1 MSEVP
6 QIKVL
11 LVEDDADDYFLTRS
25 LFSEMTGCQFQLEW
39 IKSYHLG
46 LEAMVRNQHDVCL
59 LDYRLGAHNGI
70 DLLSK
75 AIERGCQAPIILLT
89 GLGEHQVDVQAMK
102 AGAADYLVKAA
113 LRADSLERSMRYA
126 LERKRAAAVAAFEQA
141 SLAAFGAE
149 IGLALTGR
157 DALGVILHRCADLMV
172 RYLNVHLAQIW
183 ILDPGDKMLQLKAT
197 AGALND
203 LHSQAN
209 PFTKLSTE
217 KHLPAAGKPLL
228 VNQVLEDPRVPGIE
242 WVRREKVV
250 AYACHPL
257 MLESQLIGL
266 ISVYSLSP
274 LAQAVIQ
281 EMGSVSNGIALFIE
295 RKRSEEALDASEVKY
310 RSVVNSLKEVVFQV
324 NEFGHWTSLN
334 PAWQEITGF
343 EAKESLGTLFL
354 EFIHHDD
361 RPHNSHIFLQLL
373 ERKLDYCRN
382 ETRLLTKDGKVRWVE
397 MYAQLTLNN
406 DGGVLGTSGS
416 LTDITERKQA
426 ENQIQKLAA
435 FPRVNPNPVLEFDA
449 KGLLTY
455 FNDAA
460 QELASALGREHP
472 RDILPANAADLA
484 RQALAFNEKKL
495 NIEVAMAGMTISWSF
510 FPIAG
515 SHVVHCYG
523 VDITD
528 METLEAQF
536 RQAQKM
542 ESIGQ
547 LAAGVAH
554 DFNNILTVI
563 QGYADLLHMRYDG
576 DAELTGP
583 LKQIADASR
592 RASALTRQLLMF
604 SRKQVLQ
611 PKVLDLNAVLHN
623 LHNMLTRLLGEDIA
637 VEDKFAAALP
647 AIEADTGM
655 LEQVVMNLSVNARDA
670 MPKGGKLIITTAAI
684 EIDANYVRQRAE
696 ARPGP
701 YVRLSVTDTGTGM
714 DRKTLERI
722 FEPFFSTKAVGKG
735 TGLGL
740 ATVYG
745 IVKQHKGWIEVKS
758 EVGVGTTFEVYIPVA
773 QAAGEPVVEVAPE
786 TGKATR
792 GGTESILLVEDE
804 PILRQWVREILQ
816 ALGYRIIEAANG
828 VEALKVWDEQL
839 GRIDLLLTDMV
850 MPEGLTGRDLA
861 RQLKSRQPN
870 LKIIY
875 TSGYSE
881 EILSNEAELRDA
893 PFLPK
898 PYHAPQLTKL
908 VRELLDAKP
917 AAQPPAQSVAT

>member
-1 MSEVP
+1 MSDTP
-6 QIKVL
+6 QVRVL
-11 LVEDDADDYFLTRS
+11 LVEDDEDDYVLTRG
-25 LFSEMTGCQFQLEW
+25 LFTEMTGCQFKLEW
-39 IKSYHLG
+39 FKSYHLG

-59 LDYRLGAHNGI
+59 VDYRLGSQNGI
-70 DLLSK
+70 ELLST
-75 AIERGCQAPIILLT
+75 AIKRGCQAPIILLT
-89 GLGEHQVDVQAMK
+89 GLGEHEVDVQAMK

-113 LRADSLERSMRYA
+113 LRADSLERSIRYA
-126 LERKRAAAVAAFEQA
+126 MERKRAAAVAAFEQA

-157 DALGVILHRCADLMV
+157 ESMGVILHRCADCMV
-172 RYLNVHLAQIW
+172 RYLNVHLAQVW
-183 ILDPGDKMLQLKAT
+183 ILEQGDSAFQLRAT

-203 LHSQAN
+203 LNTTAN
-209 PFTKLSTE
+209 PFTKLPCE

-228 VNQVLEDPRVPGIE
+228 INQITPQDERVPCVE
-242 WVRREKVV
+242 WVRHEKLV
-250 AYACHPL
+250 AYASHPL
-257 MLESQLIGL
+257 MLESRLIGL
-266 ISVYSLSP
+266 VSVYSLAP
-274 LAQAVIQ
+274 LSQAVIQ
-281 EMGSVSNGIALFIE
+281 EMGSVSNGIALYIE

-334 PAWQEITGF
+334 PAWSDITGF
-343 EAKESLGTLFL
+343 ESKETIGTLFL
-354 EFIHHDD
+354 EYIHHDD
-361 RPHNSHIFLQLL
+361 RPRNSHIFLQLL
-373 ERKLDYCRN
+373 ERKLDYCRY

-397 MYAQLTLNN
+397 IYAQLTLNN
-406 DGGVLGTSGS
+406 DGGILGSSGS
-416 LTDITERKQA
+416 LTDITDRKHA

-449 KGLLTY
+449 QGALTY

-460 QELASALGREHP
+460 QEMAAALGEKHP
-472 RDILPANAADLA
+472 RDILPPNAADLA
-484 RQALAFNEKKL
+484 RQALGFNEKKL
-495 NIEVAMAGMTISWSF
+495 NVEVAMAGKTISWSF
-510 FPIAG
+510 FPITG

-528 METLEAQF
+528 MENLEAQF

-563 QGYADLLHMRYDG
+563 QGYADLLKARYDG
-576 DAELTGP
+576 DAELAGP
-583 LKQIADASR
+583 LKQISDASR

-611 PKVLDLNAVLHN
+611 PKVLDLNAVLRN
-623 LHNMLTRLLGEDIA
+623 LHNMLTRLLGEHIA
-637 VEDKFAAALP
+637 VENNFADTVP
-647 AIEADTGM
+647 SIEADTGM
-655 LEQVVMNLSVNARDA
+655 LEQIVMNLAVNARDA
-670 MPKGGKLIITTAAI
+670 MPKGGKLVIETATA
-684 EIDANYVRQRAE
+684 EIDAQYVRQRPD
-696 ARPGP
+696 ARPGQ
-701 YVRLSVTDTGTGM
+701 YVRLSVTDSGTGM

-722 FEPFFSTKAVGKG
+722 FEPFFSTKPVGKG

-745 IVKQHKGWIEVKS
+745 IVKQHKGWVEVKS
-758 EVGVGTTFEVYIPVA
+758 ELGVGTTFDVYIPAAQSAAEPAAERVA
-773 QAAGEPVVEVAPE
+773 EAAPAACGGNE
-786 TGKATR
+786 T
-792 GGTESILLVEDE
+792 ILLVEDE
-804 PILRQWVREILQ
+804 QTLREWVREILQ
-816 ALGYRIIEAANG
+816 GVGYRIVEAANG
-828 VEALKVWDEQL
+828 VEALKAWDEQS

-861 RQLKSRQPN
+861 RQLKSRQPG
-870 LKIIY
+870 LKVVY

-917 AAQPPAQSVAT
+917 AAVPASV